1 MNKIVL
7 SGGISRWE
15 VSARSVRNQLVNM
28 EGELEVEISSF
39 GGDFYEG
46 MEIFNLL
53 RTYSKE
59 KGKVTTIATAKAM
72 SSGSHIFLAG
82 DVRKAYSNATIMA
95 HCAWTFAMG
104 NAHDMTREAR
114 ILDGIDGIQANM
126 YAKYQDRA
134 AEDVKSDMRNEMWY
148 IGEEQLLASGFVDAI
163 IASDEAPVSMGE
175 MQTSFNTYVSEFKA
189 QALENKYEADLD
201 EVEDSIKTCKGNC
214 TLASMPSTEKIAN
227 SKKGETVKT
236 AKELQTLL
244 DTANTTIE
252 ANKTDMDGKDAE
264 ILALKAAQASFDE
277 KVNAKVDEEV
287 QAKVDEAKVAMATGF
302 KTVMAMA
309 YSMEAPVEVAALMA
323 ECSTEDEAR
332 KVCFDAMQSNGVT
345 FGGESDAPSTDGSW
359 ENIVKTKGDK

>member
-15 VSARSVRNQLVNM
+15 VSARSVRDQIKNM
-28 EGELEVEISSF
+28 EGELTVEISSF

-46 MEIFNLL
+46 MEIFNAL

-82 DVRKAYSNATIMA
+82 DTRKAHSNATIMC

-114 ILDGIDGIQANM
+114 ILDGIDGIQAAM
-126 YAKYQDRA
+126 YAKYQDRSA
-134 AEDVKSDMRNEMWY
+134 DEVKADMRNEMWY
-148 IGEEQLLASGFVDAI
+148 IGEEQLLSSGFIDEI
-163 IASDEAPVSMGE
+163 ITSDEAPVSMGE

-189 QALENKYEADLD
+189 QALENQYEANLD

-236 AKELQTLL
+236 AEEYKALL

-252 ANKTDMDGKDAE
+252 ANKTDMDGKDQE
-264 ILALKAAQASFDE
+264 IAALKEAQTSFDE
-277 KVNAKVDEEV
+277 KVNAAVEDKVKANV
-287 QAKVDEAKVAMATGF
+287 NAAKENF

-309 YSMEAPVEVAALMA
+309 YSMDAPVEVAELMA
-323 ECSTEDEAR
+323 DCSTEDEAK

-345 FGGESDAPSTDGSW
+345 FGGESNETSTDGSW
-359 ENIVKTKGDK
+359 ENVVKTKGDK